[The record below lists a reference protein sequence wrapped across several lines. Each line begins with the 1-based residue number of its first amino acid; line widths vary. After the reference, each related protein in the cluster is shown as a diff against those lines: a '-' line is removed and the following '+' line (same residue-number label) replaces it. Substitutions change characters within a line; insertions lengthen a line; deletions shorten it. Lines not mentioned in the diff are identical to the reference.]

1 MKLLIVDDHDLNLKL
16 LRAQLESEG
25 HVVVQAVDGIEA
37 LELLERE
44 TFDGVVSDI
53 LMPRMDGYRLCMEV
67 RSRAAIARLPFV
79 LYTSTYN
86 SPGDRKLAESLGA
99 DAYLA
104 KPAPIGRII
113 AALVMA
119 ADAPPGEA
127 KRGPAIA
134 EPAPLMKQYNEVL
147 IQKLE
152 EKGLELERTHE
163 GLLETKARLS
173 GLIASAMDAIIAV
186 DESYSIVLFNA
197 AAGHMFRCDPDQAIG
212 RLLNDFIPSRSRDAH
227 GRHMAAFAQEA
238 GLGRP
243 MGPREVAA
251 LRADG
256 TEFPIEANISR
267 LSTSQG
273 QLFTAFIRDVTER
286 RLAQTALQD
295 SEAGLRRAQDMAQMA
310 HAIVNARGEVE
321 ERSESFAT
329 LLGVAVDRLP
339 HTVAEW
345 MAFVHEDDRAGLQH
359 AVDETRREGRR
370 SDCEYR
376 LRRAEE
382 WRRILHILEPLEARA
397 DEGGLRTFNTIQDVT
412 AERQTQDKIRQLNRV
427 YAVLSSINSLIV
439 RATDRDE
446 LFRQACRILV
456 DTGQLAKAWI
466 GMVDEGIV
474 PLRILAWAG
483 ADDEF
488 FEDLQR
494 RLVANAASTSGVLK
508 RALASRVPI
517 ICNDIANDPTVLERK
532 KLLDSGSL
540 SFALLPLVVE
550 GRTVGVISIHSPV
563 VDFFDKEETELLLGL
578 ASDISFALDHLLKT
592 DRIHYLAHH
601 DALTG
606 LPNRTLFAELL
617 SEQLTNTSRAD
628 HVACVALL
636 DLVRFR
642 RINETLGRR
651 AGDDL
656 LIQVATRLRG
666 RNAFAARLGPDL
678 FALRIDGR
686 HTAPELA
693 RNFEQVVS
701 HCFEKPFYIGGE
713 EVRMGCRIGAAASPG
728 DGEDAESLLRNA
740 ESALRRARA
749 TVETFVFYAPGMN
762 ATVNEALALESKL
775 RRAIEQQEFVLQYQ
789 PKLRFADRR
798 ICGVEALIRW
808 QEPNRALVLPTRFIS
823 VLEET
828 GLIDTVGK
836 WALRRALSDARTW
849 RAAGAAPIRV
859 AVNVSALQLNKPSF
873 AEEIAGLIAG
883 DGGDVLE
890 LEITESVIMDDVD
903 HKISVLEGIRKSGIS
918 VVVDDFGTGY
928 SSLAYISR
936 LPITSLKID
945 RAFVTGMTTGPQ
957 GYILVS
963 SIIALA
969 HALKL
974 KVIAEGVET
983 EEQARLLALLGCDEA
998 QGYLF
1003 SEPVSADRLLDMLL
1017 ADQAPTGNPE

>member
-25 HVVVQAVDGIEA
+25 HVVAQAVDGIEA

-67 RSRAAIARLPFV
+67 RSRVAIARLPFV

-86 SPGDRKLAESLGA
+86 SPGDRKLAESIGA

-104 KPAPIGRII
+104 KPAPVGRII
-113 AALVMA
+113 AALA
-119 ADAPPGEA
+119 AAAASLGEA

-134 EPAPLMKQYNEVL
+134 EPAPLMKQYNQVL

-186 DESYSIVLFNA
+186 DESHRIVLFNA
-197 AAGHMFRCDPDQAIG
+197 AAGRMFRCDPDQAIG
-212 RLLNDFIPSRSRDAH
+212 RHLDDFIPSRSRNVH
-227 GRHMAAFAQEA
+227 GRHMATFAQEE
-238 GLGRP
+238 GPGRP

-286 RLAQTALQD
+286 RLAQIALQD

-321 ERSESFAT
+321 ERSESFIT

-339 HTVAEW
+339 RTVTEW
-345 MAFVHEDDRAGLQH
+345 MAYVHEDDRAGLQR
-359 AVDETRREGRR
+359 AVDEARRDGRR
-370 SDCEYR
+370 VDCEYR

-397 DEGGLRTFNTIQDVT
+397 DEGSLRTFNTIQDVT

-466 GMVDEGIV
+466 GMVDEGIAPV
-474 PLRILAWAG
+474 RIRAWAG

-508 RALASRVPI
+508 RALASHVPI
-517 ICNDIANDPTVLERK
+517 ICNDIANDSTVVERK

-563 VDFFDKEETELLLGL
+563 VDFFDKKETELLLGL
-578 ASDISFALDHLLKT
+578 AGDISFALDHLLKV
-592 DRIHYLAHH
+592 DRIRYLAHH

-617 SEQLTNTSRAD
+617 SQQLANTFGTD

-666 RNAFAARLGPDL
+666 QNAFTARVGPDL

-686 HTAPELA
+686 HSAPELA
-693 RNFEQVVS
+693 RSFEQVVS

-740 ESALRRARA
+740 ESASRKARA
-749 TVETFVFYAPGMN
+749 TFESFVFYAPGMN

-775 RRAIEQQEFVLQYQ
+775 RRAIEQEEFVLQYQ

-828 GLIDTVGK
+828 GLIDSVGK
-836 WALRRALSDARTW
+836 WALRRALGDARTW

-859 AVNVSALQLNKPSF
+859 AVNVSALQLNKHNF
-873 AEEIAGLIAG
+873 IEQITGLIAG
-883 DGGDVLE
+883 SGGDTLE

-903 HKISVLEGIRKSGIS
+903 HKITTLEEIRRLGVSI
-918 VVVDDFGTGY
+918 VVDDFGTGY

-1003 SEPVSADRLLDMLL
+1003 SEPVSADQLLEMLL
-1017 ADQAPTGNPE
+1017 ADQTSAGNPE